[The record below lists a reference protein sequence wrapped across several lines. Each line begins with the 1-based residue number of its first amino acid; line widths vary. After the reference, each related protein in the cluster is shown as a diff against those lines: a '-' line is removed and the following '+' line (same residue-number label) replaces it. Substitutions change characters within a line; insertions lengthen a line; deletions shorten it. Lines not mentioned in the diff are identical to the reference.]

1 LPSLTPKTIY
11 NLNITIFLTA
21 SRMSQNRFYCPE
33 KLALGAIVSLPESA
47 AIHAAR
53 VLRMIVGDQA
63 ILFNGDSHDYTC
75 ELTLVKKNAV
85 LAKVMS
91 NTLINNESPLN
102 ITLLQGISSGDR
114 MDYTIQKAVELGVN
128 HIQPI
133 ATERSVVKLNQ
144 ERAAKRVAHWQN
156 VVHSACEQSGRAVVP
171 QVAEPKSL
179 SLWLAD
185 NPHQNQC
192 RILLNPIG
200 AKRLAEL
207 EKPNQAIQLLI
218 GAEGGLNANEIEM
231 ANKNGFQSIILGPRI
246 LRTETAALAAM
257 ASMHSV
263 WGDF

>member
-1 LPSLTPKTIY
+1 MP
-11 NLNITIFLTA
+11 
-21 SRMSQNRFYCPE
+21 QNRFYCPE

-53 VLRMIVGDQA
+53 VLRMTIGDQA
-63 ILFNGDSHDYTC
+63 ILFNGDGQDYTC
-75 ELTLVKKNAV
+75 ELTLVKKNEV
-85 LAKVMS
+85 LAKIKSSTSVH
-91 NTLINNESPLN
+91 NEPPLN

-144 ERAAKRVAHWQN
+144 ERAAKRLAHWQN

-171 QVAEPKSL
+171 QIAEPKSL
-179 SLWLAD
+179 NHWLAE
-185 NPHQNQC
+185 NPHQHQC

-200 AKRLAEL
+200 AKRLTEL
-207 EKPNQAIQLLI
+207 EKPNLETTHEIQLLI
-218 GAEGGLNANEIEM
+218 GAEGGLSPNEIEM
-231 ANKNGFQSIILGPRI
+231 ANSNGFQSIILGPRI

-257 ASMHSV
+257 ASMHIV